1 MPEAE
6 ELNVGRRPQGIT
18 VRAVAM
24 GALTMVL
31 FAFVTPYS
39 DYYLNG
45 TFVSGNHFPLGAV
58 FVFMALVLVVNPLL
72 RKLYPEAQLS
82 PAELIVIWCM
92 MIVASG
98 IPSSGLMRYW
108 FSLQVGPFYYATP
121 ENQWEALFLQHIPR
135 WSVPSTD
142 PSGKVIKYFFEGLP
156 EGMKVPWAA
165 WRVPIL
171 FWGIFVAMLYWSMF
185 CLCVI
190 LRKQWVEQEKLNF
203 PLTVLPL
210 EMARQPEDGRLVNSF
225 MRDKLLWIGLMIP
238 VVIHGLNGLH
248 SYVNWV
254 PTIPMTIPLQQ
265 LFHEPPWNAVS
276 RVALRFYPSV
286 IGFCYLLTLEVSF
299 SFWFFFL
306 FLQAEFITG
315 SMVGVPINAGGYWG
329 RFAIHQQAG
338 AFIVFAALLLW
349 RGRRH
354 LADVWRKA
362 WHNDPNVDDSHECF
376 SYRTAVFGLIG
387 ALLGI
392 SLWCKVI
399 GMSFAMS
406 LIATLLMLMILI
418 VLSRLI
424 AQGGLLF
431 IYQNF
436 CPYDIMTA
444 AIGPGAMGTSTVALL
459 AIQNIIFIHDARET
473 MMPSIMN
480 SMKIADGPK
489 VHRRPLFYAMLL
501 SIVVT
506 IVFSGYAFM
515 SLTYKYGG
523 LNLPGNWFGM
533 RSVFAF
539 KMGPVANLLRHPE
552 GTIWT
557 NVRYMGYGAALMAF
571 LFVMGGRYY
580 WWPLHPLGLLMANSF
595 AMEHFWFSI
604 MIGWMVKSAILKYGG
619 GGTYKRLRGFFLGAV
634 LGDLCI
640 GAFWIIVGLIVGKTG
655 AAVRIMPE

>member
-1 MPEAE
+1 MPETQD
-6 ELNVGRRPQGIT
+6 LNVSPRPQGIT
-18 VRAVAM
+18 LRAVVL
-24 GALTMVL
+24 GLLTMIL
-31 FAFVTPYS
+31 FAFVTPYN
-39 DYYLNG
+39 DYYLKG
-45 TFVSGNHFPLGAV
+45 TFVTGNHFPLGAV
-58 FVFMALVLVVNPLL
+58 FVFMVLVLVVNTIL
-72 RKLYPEAQLS
+72 RKLWPEAQLS
-82 PAELIVIWCM
+82 PSELIVIWCM

-121 ENQWEALFLQHIPR
+121 ENQWEALFLQHIPK
-135 WSVPSTD
+135 WMVPSTD
-142 PSGKVIKYFFEGLP
+142 PSGKVIKYFFEGMP

-171 FWGIFVAMLYWSMF
+171 FWSIFVAMLYWSMF

-190 LRKQWVEQEKLNF
+190 LRKQWVEQEKLSF

-210 EMARQPEDGRLVNSF
+210 EMARKPEDGRLVNSF

-238 VVIHGLNGLH
+238 VAIHGLNGLH
-248 SYVNWV
+248 SYFNWV
-254 PTIPMTIPLQQ
+254 PTIPMTIPVQQ

-276 RVALRFYPSV
+276 RIALRFYPSV

-306 FLQAEFITG
+306 FLQAEFIMG
-315 SMVGVPINAGGYWG
+315 GMVGVPINAGGYWG

-354 LADVWRKA
+354 LTDVWRKA
-362 WHNDPNVDDSHECF
+362 WHNDPAVDDSHECF

-387 ALLGI
+387 SLLGI
-392 SLWCKVI
+392 SVWCKII
-399 GMSFAMS
+399 GMSFSMS
-406 LIATLLMLMILI
+406 FLATLLMLMILI

-436 CPYDIMTA
+436 CPYDILTA
-444 AIGPGAMGTSTVALL
+444 AIGPGAMGASTVALL
-459 AIQNIIFIHDARET
+459 AIQNIIFVHDARET

-480 SMKIADGPK
+480 SMKISDGPN
-489 VHRRPLFYAMLL
+489 VRRRPLFYAMVL

-506 IVFSGYAFM
+506 IIFSGYAFM
-515 SLTYKYGG
+515 KLTYKYGG
-523 LNLPGNWFGM
+523 FNLPGNWFGM

-604 MIGWMVKSAILKYGG
+604 MIGWMIKSAILKYGG
-619 GGTYKRLRGFFLGAV
+619 GGTYKRMRGFFLGAV
-634 LGDLCI
+634 LGDFCI